1 MKMHLP
7 KMLTVALLAAL
18 VSFTQAS
25 GTDLTDAKLSLGDF
39 SQEALTAANE
49 DGWSFTNITS
59 SADGTYV
66 SVAGSQGKITHT
78 GDDWAEFVSGK
89 TNRIQWSAI
98 VQVDVSTWSTKG
110 SGIILQENGLGGVGY
125 SGGKETGAWVGEA
138 WTDLTLNSK
147 TLSECMD
154 GNGVVTLGVVTMGGE
169 GTTIYL
175 VDGQKNVYS
184 ETSDRLKGTATSGN
198 PAMLLSGTGG
208 VEYESLYLFK
218 GIVSGT
224 DMGTMMKSLVTSTA
238 PSTAT
243 DYVWTGGVD
252 TAWDTTT
259 ANWVTRQAP
268 SDPVAFASGWDNTV
282 TFGSNASVERVE
294 LKTQA
299 QVKSV
304 TVEGAYE
311 LQADSNGSLSSTK
324 LVIADGGSLAVTGS
338 DAEAGGVTVGTLS
351 GAGDLI
357 AGANGTVTVNGQES
371 FSGSISVQGGTLAAG
386 SATAFG
392 SGAIQITGGTLDLG
406 GYSMTLKK
414 ALNVAEGA
422 DVTIRNGKLELDTP
436 FKVTGGSLVAE
447 SLRLDSENL
456 DFENAQSLSF
466 SNTDSGA
473 ISVDDNQLKLVNNGQ
488 VVFTGNKA
496 PGNVGG
502 AISGYG
508 GAEVVLE
515 GNEDIQFIGN
525 SARSGG
531 AIRPG
536 GSGLYIVNNGQV
548 LFQGN
553 TANSYD
559 YGGGAI
565 QASRAINLE
574 GNENLRFIENS
585 TYCVGGAIS
594 SYHTYPA
601 QDVNLVR
608 NGYVEFKGNS
618 ANSYGGAIAASVLNL
633 SCNENVQFI
642 ENSGSGG
649 GAIAGS
655 GLNLSCN
662 ENLQFMENSGSND
675 GGAIRVS
682 GTLTLTNNGQVE
694 FKGNNAS
701 RFGGAIHAY
710 DVNAVLNLTGNGSVE
725 FRGNYEHGQ
734 SDYRLRSVYMQGS
747 NLTLAAGDEQDIV
760 FYDTLY
766 AMRSS
771 GTMTVSFNADYMDQ
785 DGVQQKATGD
795 IVFSGKHAAEDLAAL
810 KPNYTQQE
818 LTNSLTTEVYT
829 TTNLYG
835 GRLRI
840 EDGAVYK
847 GNGIDAVEGSGATL
861 RLAGG
866 TLDQTGYAIALRSG
880 TALEIAGTDNS
891 VSAATLSLSAGS
903 ELVLEA
909 GASATINGTL
919 QLAAQGSVPG
929 AVSGGVEIAADS
941 VSGTDGKGTMER
953 VSMGTLA
960 DFTIENMSISGS
972 LIDVGEGTTLY
983 LVNVDIQPDS
993 RITDDAAWLDM
1004 TATNAWLTKDNTVAT
1019 GRRTLETDTTL
1030 YASGDTAATITLAAG
1045 SEIVE
1050 LTSDMFD
1057 TVTLTGT
1064 DLWLDMTAIAGT
1076 VASAEYASLDFRS
1089 LTRALSNAMVDVDNL
1104 KVYATTDG
1112 MTYKQAYAMTDHG
1125 TTTTLYFAGMVPEP
1139 ATGTLSLLALAALAA
1154 RRRKR

>member
-1 MKMHLP
+1 
-7 KMLTVALLAAL
+7 MLTVALLAAL

-25 GTDLTDAKLSLGDF
+25 GTELTDAELSLGDF
-39 SQEALTAANE
+39 SQKALTAANE

-78 GDDWAEFVSGK
+78 GDDWAEFVSGG
-89 TNRIQWSAI
+89 TNRIRWSAI

-184 ETSDRLKGTATSGN
+184 ATNDRLKGTATSGN

-224 DMGTMMKSLVTSTA
+224 DMGTMMKSLVTSTD

-252 TAWDTTT
+252 SAWDTTT
-259 ANWVTRQAP
+259 ANWVTKQAP

-282 TFGSNASVERVE
+282 TFGSNASVERLE

-324 LVIADGGSLAVTGS
+324 LAIADGGSLAVTGS

-422 DVTIRNGKLELDTP
+422 DVTIRNGELELDTP

-447 SLRLDSENL
+447 SLRLESENL
-456 DFENAQSLSF
+456 NFENAQSLSF

-473 ISVDDNQLKLVNNGQ
+473 IFVGYYGQLNMLNNGQIVFKGNSIPYDGAAIEGYYATINLEGNGSLQFIENSSRNGGAIRSLGKLDLVNNG
-488 VVFTGNKA
+488 
-496 PGNVGG
+496 
-502 AISGYG
+502 
-508 GAEVVLE
+508 E
-515 GNEDIQFIGN
+515 
-525 SARSGG
+525 
-531 AIRPG
+531 
-536 GSGLYIVNNGQV
+536 V

-553 TANSYD
+553 TGSAYND
-559 YGGGAI
+559 DGGGAI
-565 QASRAINLE
+565 YAGAVLNLE
-574 GNENLRFIENS
+574 GNESLRFIENS
-585 TYCVGGAIS
+585 SNTSGGAINTS
-594 SYHTYPA
+594 SSGM
-601 QDVNLVR
+601 NLVG
-608 NGYVEFKGNS
+608 NDYVEFRGNTTQNLCQGG
-618 ANSYGGAIAASVLNL
+618 AIKVYGGPTNITGNEHLLFIENTAGYGGAIGLGA
-633 SCNENVQFI
+633 
-642 ENSGSGG
+642 G
-649 GAIAGS
+649 GAQ
-655 GLNLSCN
+655 LNI
-662 ENLQFMENSGSND
+662 E
-675 GGAIRVS
+675 
-682 GTLTLTNNGQVE
+682 NNGQVE
-694 FKGNNAS
+694 FKGNNA
-701 RFGGAIHAY
+701 RFGGAIYAGGEY
-710 DVNAVLNLTGNGSVE
+710 NVLMTGNEHVE
-725 FRGNYEHGQ
+725 FRGNYQLDG
-734 SDYRLRSVYMQGS
+734 STYRLSSVKMGGGE
-747 NLTLAAGDEQDIV
+747 LTLAAGEGQDIV
-760 FYDTLY
+760 FYDPLCAELY
-766 AMRSS
+766 SWADAL
-771 GTMTVSFNADYMDQ
+771 TVSFNGDYMDQ
-785 DGVQQKATGD
+785 DGVPQKATGD

-847 GNGIDAVEGSGATL
+847 GNGIDAAEGSGATL

-880 TALEIAGTDNS
+880 TAMEIAGTGNN
-891 VSAATLSLSAGS
+891 VSAETLSLAAGS

-941 VSGTDGKGTMER
+941 VSGTDGQGTMER

-983 LVNVDIQPDS
+983 LVNVDIQADS

-1139 ATGTLSLLALAALAA
+1139 ATGTLSLLAFAALAA